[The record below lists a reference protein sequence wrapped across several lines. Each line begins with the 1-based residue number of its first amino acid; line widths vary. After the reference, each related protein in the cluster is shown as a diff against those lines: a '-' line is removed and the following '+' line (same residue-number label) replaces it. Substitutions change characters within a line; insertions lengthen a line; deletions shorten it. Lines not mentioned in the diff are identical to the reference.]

1 MPAAVQTKSRQNRLK
16 LFKKYYQTAQPSFRC
31 YHKAKGLRLPPKTYA
46 GLWKHSKFFSKDIK
60 VGQPKK
66 PKKKSSLLDKKQKAL
81 PLARGKRGPI
91 TARRVGKKKP
101 VIKQLKR
108 KKSVTWS
115 KVKQFAE
122 TREQMPG
129 PAVREGEGHRF
140 IRGQDPTREEAI
152 PGHIGRAFQF
162 QGPAVQRQFRKD
174 AAGNLVA
181 FAPRARR
188 VGLVY

>member
-31 YHKAKGLRLPPKTYA
+31 YHKAKGLRLPPKTYS

-122 TREQMPG
+122 TREQMPFDMV
-129 PAVREGEGHRF
+129 AEGEGHRF
-140 IRGQDPTREEAI
+140 QRGQAVAAPRGE
-152 PGHIGRAFQF
+152 FQF
-162 QGPAVQRQFRKD
+162 QLPAVQRQFRRD
-174 AAGNLVA
+174 AAGNIVA
-181 FAPRARR
+181 IAPRARR
-188 VGLVY
+188 VGLV

>member
-31 YHKAKGLRLPPKTYA
+31 YHKAKGLRLPPKTYS
-46 GLWKHSKFFSKDIK
+46 GLWKHSKFLTKDIK

-108 KKSVTWS
+108 
-115 KVKQFAE
+115 AAA
-122 TREQMPG
+122 RNGLG
-129 PAVREGEGHRF
+129 P
-140 IRGQDPTREEAI
+140 T
-152 PGHIGRAFQF
+152 
-162 QGPAVQRQFRKD
+162 
-174 AAGNLVA
+174 
-181 FAPRARR
+181 
-188 VGLVY
+188 

>member
-16 LFKKYYQTAQPSFRC
+16 LFKKYYQTSQPSFRC

-60 VGQPKK
+60 VGHLPK
-66 PKKKSSLLDKKQKAL
+66 PKKKLSLLQEKQRAL

-101 VIKQLKR
+101 IVKQLKR
-108 KKSVTWS
+108 RKTVTWS
-115 KVKQFAE
+115 KVKQFGEA
-122 TREQMPG
+122 REQMPG
-129 PAVREGEGHRF
+129 PAVAEGEGHRF
-140 IRGQDPTREEAI
+140 QRGGDPT
-152 PGHIGRAFQF
+152 GRAFQF
-162 QGPAVQRQFRKD
+162 QGPAVQRQFRRLD
-174 AAGNLVA
+174 AAGNVVQ

>member
-1 MPAAVQTKSRQNRLK
+1 MLPQGERTSI
-16 LFKKYYQTAQPSFRC
+16 TAQNVLGSVEAFQVLNQGYQSR
-31 YHKAKGLRLPPKTYA
+31 KKGK
-46 GLWKHSKFFSKDIK
+46 
-60 VGQPKK
+60 KK
-66 PKKKSSLLDKKQKAL
+66 PSLLDKKQKAL
-81 PLARGKRGPI
+81 PIARGKRGPI

-122 TREQMPG
+122 TREQMPFG
-129 PAVREGEGHRF
+129 MVREGEGHRF
-140 IRGQDPTREEAI
+140 QRGGDP
-152 PGHIGRAFQF
+152 HGRAFQF
-162 QGPAVQRQFRKD
+162 EGPAVQRQFRRRD
-174 AAGNLVA
+174 AAGNVVA

>member
-31 YHKAKGLRLPPKTYA
+31 YHKAKGLRLPPKTYS
-46 GLWKHSKFFSKDIK
+46 GLWKHSKFLTKDIK
-60 VGQPKK
+60 AGQQKK
-66 PKKKSSLLDKKQKAL
+66 PKKKPSLLDKKQKAL
-81 PLARGKRGPI
+81 PIPRGKRGPI

-122 TREQMPG
+122 TREQMPFDM
-129 PAVREGEGHRF
+129 VREGEGHRF
-140 IRGQDPTREEAI
+140 QRGGDP
-152 PGHIGRAFQF
+152 HGRAFQF
-162 QGPAVQRQFRKD
+162 EGPAVQRQFRRRD
-174 AAGNLVA
+174 AAGNIVQ